1 MPGVNWP
8 GGSIPNSIN
17 RVRPEAEGGLI
28 FDERRKTEDTRY
40 KIQDTRQKTQDERRK
55 TKDTSVTA
63 GFPFGTKPQG
73 HEVSISIFSIVY

>member
-1 MPGVNWP
+1 MKDG
-8 GGSIPNSIN
+8 
-17 RVRPEAEGGLI
+17 
-28 FDERRKTEDTRY
+28 RRKIQDTRY
-40 KIQDTRQKTQDERRK
+40 KIQDKRHKTKDERRK